1 MIGSI
6 FRLAKTCLRTLRS
19 VFQSRK
25 DLALENLA
33 LRQQLAIYEQK
44 RPHPRMSSPDK
55 LFWVLMSRSWSR
67 WKETLVIVKPDT
79 VVRWHR
85 EGFRLY
91 WRWKSRR
98 GKKIGRPPIKAE
110 IRDLIRK
117 IATENSWGAPR
128 IHGELLKLG
137 YKVGQR
143 HRSSDRGLG
152 DPATPRGL
160 PI

>member
-1 MIGSI
+1 
-6 FRLAKTCLRTLRS
+6 
-19 VFQSRK
+19 
-25 DLALENLA
+25 
-33 LRQQLAIYEQK
+33 
-44 RPHPRMSSPDK
+44 MSASDK
-55 LFWVLMSRSWSR
+55 LFWVCVSRSWSK
-67 WKETLVIVKPDT
+67 WKESLVIVKPDT

-117 IATENSWGAPR
+117 MATENSRGAPR

-137 YKVGQR
+137 
-143 HRSSDRGLG
+143 
-152 DPATPRGL
+152 
-160 PI
+160 